1 MENEE
6 LVSVIVPVYNVEKYL
21 EKCLESIINQTYKNL
36 EIICIDDGSPD
47 NSIDILNRFAEKDN
61 RIKVIKQENKGL
73 GATRNVGI
81 NLSKGKYISFIDS
94 DDWIDKHM
102 YEKAVNIFK
111 KNSEISL
118 VDCSTS
124 LEKNNGKNKIRNLKN
139 LNYNKNLN
147 GIDYFKLLVKNNLFS
162 ASSCNKIFRL
172 KEIKSEKIMFPE
184 NRLYEDLLFVFK
196 NLIEAKQV
204 GMIDE
209 VMYHYY
215 VEREESITNLINI
228 KNIEDVLYTYKKVVQ
243 KIEKRE
249 LLNSIEFK
257 EYMFLWIVRAV
268 LFKLTKVSSQDNEI
282 TYNVIKNLKKN
293 KDFQNISKDL
303 FFNIK
308 TKIKYRGFIFLLY
321 FNNKIFIKSL
331 KFFLER
337 KKNEN

>member
-1 MENEE
+1 
-6 LVSVIVPVYNVEKYL
+6 
-21 EKCLESIINQTYKNL
+21 
-36 EIICIDDGSPD
+36 
-47 NSIDILNRFAEKDN
+47 
-61 RIKVIKQENKGL
+61 
-73 GATRNVGI
+73 
-81 NLSKGKYISFIDS
+81 
-94 DDWIDKHM
+94 
-102 YEKAVNIFK
+102 
-111 KNSEISL
+111 
-118 VDCSTS
+118 
-124 LEKNNGKNKIRNLKN
+124 
-139 LNYNKNLN
+139 
-147 GIDYFKLLVKNNLFS
+147 
-162 ASSCNKIFRL
+162 
-172 KEIKSEKIMFPE
+172 
-184 NRLYEDLLFVFK
+184 
-196 NLIEAKQV
+196 
-204 GMIDE
+204 MIDE